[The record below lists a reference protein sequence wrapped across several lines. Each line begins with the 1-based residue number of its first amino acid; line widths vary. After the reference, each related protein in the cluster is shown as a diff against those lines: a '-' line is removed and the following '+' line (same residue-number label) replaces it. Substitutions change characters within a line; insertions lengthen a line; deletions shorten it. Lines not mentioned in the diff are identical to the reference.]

1 MLRRIGGFLLEFFAV
16 FIQEM
21 AEEQWNFRRSLTQRR
36 HVDRQHVQ
44 SVIEVLAQAAR
55 FHGLL
60 NFDVRGGKHA
70 HVDSD
75 HVTPAEARVLMILQN
90 VQQLGLEMR
99 AHLGDFVEE
108 NGALG
113 GQLEFAGFRAH
124 RAGERALLVAE

>member
-1 MLRRIGGFLLEFFAV
+1 MLRRIGGFLLEFFAI

-21 AEEQWNFRRSLTQRR
+21 AEEQRNFRRSFTQGR

-60 NFDVRGGKHA
+60 NFDVGGGKHA

-113 GQLEFAGFRAH
+113 GQLEFAGFRAY